1 MQSFPPSDLVSYA
14 GFVLVTDQL
23 PAPAD
28 FLLHRFLHVR
38 LKEMKQSNCI
48 FLSMSEDLGR
58 IKAVASKA
66 VGETFQL
73 TIATAFNEVTGSEP
87 RTEPKFYIH

>member
-1 MQSFPPSDLVSYA
+1 MQSFPPSDLVSCA
-14 GFVLVTDQL
+14 GIVLVTDQL

-38 LKEMKQSNCI
+38 LKEMKQSDCI
-48 FLSMSEDLGR
+48 FLSMSEDLWR

-73 TIATAFNEVTGSEP
+73 TITAAFNEIIGSDP
-87 RTEPKFYIH
+87 RTEPKIYIH